1 MKFGG
6 LRIQRGLSS
15 NWILFPEENQNQAGQ
30 YALEV
35 GLRLLRYSLEKG
47 GPQDWI
53 IRPILTEGPAD
64 LQFFHGMNFSHI
76 DLVGEFIQELTEIRR
91 NYIPGKQGGVLITK
105 ELESLFKFSY
115 DLNPIGDEEQVY
127 EIHPTPS

>member
-1 MKFGG
+1 
-6 LRIQRGLSS
+6 
-15 NWILFPEENQNQAGQ
+15 
-30 YALEV
+30 
-35 GLRLLRYSLEKG
+35 
-47 GPQDWI
+47 
-53 IRPILTEGPAD
+53 
-64 LQFFHGMNFSHI
+64 MNFSHI